1 MLTLDLRV
9 RAKTREPST
18 SGSRM
23 SKTPAGKTR
32 QYINELAA
40 GTFIED
46 QVFLIAAKDLRT
58 TSNGSLY
65 IHCVLAD
72 KTGQVLARVWQ
83 ATDAMF
89 EQMPEG
95 GFLRF
100 KGRVENYKGSLQFI
114 IDGMRPADPKA
125 VDLSEFI
132 PHTTEDI
139 GEMFDRVKEILR
151 QIKSKPL
158 LSLMKQF
165 IRDESLMERFCQS
178 PAAMQMHHAFIG
190 GLLEHTRNVLELALL
205 VMPRYPEVSMDLVL
219 AGVFLHD
226 IGKTAELRCETSF
239 QYTNEGQLVGH
250 IVQAAMWIEEK
261 AKAVEAETGEPFP
274 GDIKSALQHI
284 VLAHHGQYDFG
295 SPKLPMMPE
304 AVAVHHLDN
313 LDAKLNMYLGKIKSD
328 PDPAS
333 DWTEYVRGLD
343 VKIFKKDV
351 MGIRG

>member
-1 MLTLDLRV
+1 MLTIAIGVL
-9 RAKTREPST
+9 AKAGKPST
-18 SGSRM
+18 SERPMNKS
-23 SKTPAGKTR
+23 PAGKTR
-32 QYINELAA
+32 QYINELSA

-46 QVFLIAAKDLRT
+46 QAFLIAAKDLRT

-72 KTGQVLARVWQ
+72 RTGQLLGRVWQ

-114 IDGMRPADPKA
+114 VDGMRPMDPKT

-132 PHTTEDI
+132 PHTSEDI
-139 GEMFDRVKEILR
+139 GQMFDRVKEILR
-151 QIKSKPL
+151 QIKNRHL
-158 LSLMKQF
+158 LNLIKQF
-165 IRDESLMERFCQS
+165 ILDEPLMERFRQS

-205 VMPRYPEVSMDLVL
+205 VMPRYPQVSIDLVL

-226 IGKTAELRCETSF
+226 LGKTAELRCETSF

-250 IVQAAMWIEEK
+250 IVQAAIWIEEK
-261 AKAVEAETGEPFP
+261 AKAVEAQTGEPFP
-274 GDIKSALQHI
+274 AEIKSALQHV

-304 AVAVHHLDN
+304 AVAIHHLDN
-313 LDAKLNMYLGKIKSD
+313 LDAKLNMYLTKIKSD

-351 MGIRG
+351 MGVRR